1 MRNEK
6 HFLVKQISDMIGNA
20 DYVYFISFAGLTVKD
35 FSELRNQLAAQNAV
49 CHVLK
54 NTLIRKAG
62 EALKIEGLETIDFTQ
77 GTALVAGKGDCS
89 AAAKVLA
96 EFGKKNDKVAA
107 KGGYMDGAVLSS
119 AEVGSLAELPSKP
132 VLQAMLLGVREPDR
146 AGVVQAGQDSGRA
159 SGRQRR
165 RSGGG
170 RRRSGRRRR
179 CSGR

>member
-96 EFGKKNDKVAA
+96 EFG
-107 KGGYMDGAVLSS
+107 
-119 AEVGSLAELPSKP
+119 
-132 VLQAMLLGVREPDR
+132 
-146 AGVVQAGQDSGRA
+146 
-159 SGRQRR
+159 
-165 RSGGG
+165 
-170 RRRSGRRRR
+170 
-179 CSGR
+179 

>member
-107 KGGYMDGAVLSS
+107 K
-119 AEVGSLAELPSKP
+119 VGSLAELPSKP
-132 VLQAMLLGVREPDR
+132 VLQAMLLGVL
-146 AGVVQAGQDSGRA
+146 QAPSRNLVTVLNAKAA
-159 SGRQRR
+159 SILNVLNAYKEKVEKQ
-165 RSGGG
+165 
-170 RRRSGRRRR
+170 
-179 CSGR
+179 

>member
-35 FSELRNQLAAQNAV
+35 FSELRNQLAAQNA
-49 CHVLK
+49 
-54 NTLIRKAG
+54 LIKKAG

-107 KGGYMDGAVLSS
+107 KGGYMDGAVLSP

-132 VLQAMLLGVREPDR
+132 VLQAMLLGVL
-146 AGVVQAGQDSGRA
+146 QAPSRNLVTVLNAKAA
-159 SGRQRR
+159 SILNVLNAYKEKVEKQ
-165 RSGGG
+165 
-170 RRRSGRRRR
+170 
-179 CSGR
+179 